1 MPRMRPWCSVGVE
14 MDGRKS
20 ELSDSVSVKIRIW
33 ISVSVFVSEM
43 DTKMDIS
50 EFVFEIRIQ
59 MWISEFEIYPIRIRI
74 RQPGNQILLK
84 F

>member
-1 MPRMRPWCSVGVE
+1 
-14 MDGRKS
+14 MDSWKS
-20 ELSDSVSVKIRIW
+20 ELSVFVSVKTRIW

-74 RQPGNQILLK
+74 RQPGNQISLK